1 MKNRFKIFTTILSS
15 LACLGLL
22 SIAQASDEGNV
33 GGGNTVEGFHALN
46 DALDTGTAA
55 GAFNTALGWF
65 SLGFNDV
72 FSPAGLGNTGVGAG
86 TLDIAG
92 GSFGTAAGAGA
103 LLLNFTASDN
113 TAVGFEALL
122 NNDVTAATL
131 AADNTAV
138 GFQAMFSN
146 NNGANNTAVGSGAL
160 FSSDVSLFGLAN
172 GNTAVGSGA
181 LTTNNDG
188 AANTAVGA
196 GALLAN
202 FDGNSSTAV
211 GFDAGLF
218 SLADETTA
226 VGFAALGVGV
236 NTGDHNTALGSFAL
250 FLNGA
255 GDNNTATGH
264 SALENN
270 TLGDD
275 NTAVGWQALRDENTG
290 SNQTA
295 MGSNALLLSN
305 GLAGAF
311 DNSAFGRGA
320 LESALGAARN
330 TALGDLAGTTIT
342 SGSSNVLVGA
352 DIGFNLLAGNSNTY
366 IGADVAGGA
375 DESNTVR
382 IADNLSTA
390 LGVSKCFIGGI
401 VSTVSP
407 VALPVVHINT
417 ATNQLSV
424 FLSSERFKKDIKP
437 MNKASEAIFALK
449 PVTYHLKDD
458 TSGSPQFG
466 LLAEDVAKVN
476 PDLVS
481 LDTDGKPLS
490 VAYDAV
496 NVMLLNEFLKEHKKV
511 EAQQASISQLKSEM
525 ETMVAQLKEQAA
537 QIQKVSAQ
545 LEVSKPAPQVV
556 TNKP

>member
-1 MKNRFKIFTTILSS
+1 MKNRFKIFTTILSA
-15 LACLGLL
+15 LACFGLF
-22 SIAQASDEGNV
+22 SRAQAQEGDV
-33 GGGNTVEGFHALN
+33 GNGNTVEGFNALN
-46 DALDTGTAA
+46 NGSA

-86 TLDIAG
+86 TLDVAG
-92 GSFGTAAGAGA
+92 GNFGTAAGAGA
-103 LLLNFTASDN
+103 LLLNFSASDN

-122 NNDVTAATL
+122 NNDVTFASL
-131 AADNTAV
+131 AVDNTAV

-160 FSSDVSLFGLAN
+160 FNSDVSLLGLAN

-181 LTTNNDG
+181 LTTNSDG
-188 AANTAVGA
+188 SANTAVGNA
-196 GALLAN
+196 ALLAN
-202 FDGNSSTAV
+202 FDGEGSTAV
-211 GFDAGLF
+211 GSGAGLF

-226 VGFAALGVGV
+226 VGLLALGVGV
-236 NTGDHNTALGSFAL
+236 NIGDHNTALGSFAL
-250 FLNGA
+250 FLNGS
-255 GDNNTATGH
+255 GSENTATGH

-270 TLGDD
+270 TSGSS
-275 NTAVGWQALRDENTG
+275 NTAVGWQALRDEDVG
-290 SNQTA
+290 SAQTA
-295 MGSNALLLSN
+295 VGSNALLLSN
-305 GLAGAF
+305 GTAGAF

-320 LESALGAARN
+320 LESALGGARN
-330 TALGDLAGTTIT
+330 TALGDLAGTLIT

-352 DIGFNLLAGNSNTY
+352 DIGFNLVAGTFNTY

-382 IADNLSTA
+382 IASNLSTA
-390 LGVSKCFIGGI
+390 AGVSKCFIGGI
-401 VSTVSP
+401 VSTVSA

-437 MNKASEAIFALK
+437 MDKASEAIFALK
-449 PVTYHLKDD
+449 PVTFHLKDD
-458 TSGSPQFG
+458 ATRSPQFG

-476 PDLVS
+476 PDLVG
-481 LDTDGKPLS
+481 LDPDGKPLS

-496 NVMLLNEFLKEHKKV
+496 NAMLLNEFLKEHKKV
-511 EAQQASISQLKSEM
+511 EEQQASISQLKSEM
-525 ETMVAQLKEQAA
+525 QTMVAQLKEQAA

-545 LEVSKPAPQVV
+545 VEMGKPAPQVV